1 VTGLPT
7 RDVFNAMGCS
17 CVSIKYN
24 VRILVTG
31 YTGSWQWEKG
41 LKVKWSQVLFSDAVK
56 SLGLFTEKYTL
67 EYTQFVRLKQ
77 PYLKLY
83 RINRLLRF
91 LRLEFT
97 VQLQFSGM
105 SCVECWKVSSV
116 RQTLQLLF

>member
-1 VTGLPT
+1 VIRLPT

-67 EYTQFVRLKQ
+67 EYTQFVRQKQ

-91 LRLEFT
+91 LRLEF
-97 VQLQFSGM
+97 SGM
-105 SCVECWKVSSV
+105 SCVECWKVSNV
-116 RQTLQLLF
+116 RQTLQLLS